1 MLRYRPNFGKLG
13 GSFSAK
19 AVQIWLDGVI
29 RQQLMGMLIWPQR
42 LVIPMFDEKI
52 TGPLDRLYLQYVCV
66 GGCATSG
73 NVLVIAFGYAF
84 VYAES
89 VLYMCCCYYKA
100 YNHPTPPISIPATWV
115 HSRWR
120 SSKALV

>member
-52 TGPLDRLYLQYVCV
+52 TGPLDKLYLRYVVCGVGSSGKWGV
-66 GGCATSG
+66 GGA
-73 NVLVIAFGYAF
+73 
-84 VYAES
+84 
-89 VLYMCCCYYKA
+89 
-100 YNHPTPPISIPATWV
+100 
-115 HSRWR
+115 
-120 SSKALV
+120 